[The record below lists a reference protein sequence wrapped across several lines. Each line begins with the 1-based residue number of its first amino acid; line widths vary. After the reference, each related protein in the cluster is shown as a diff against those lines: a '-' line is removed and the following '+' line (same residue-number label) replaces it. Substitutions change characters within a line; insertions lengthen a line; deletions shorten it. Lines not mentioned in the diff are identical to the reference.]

1 MNTEELF
8 IQWCLNN
15 LFQVYSDIELD
26 NVDYILRKIDNDSL
40 EWRTFSDGFNLGSE
54 LGWDEYHQRELDLVI
69 ADIGSDPM
77 GAHWGT
83 NESWNRKSRNYLFSG
98 ILIMIL
104 ATGESTNQLN
114 LQSVKLTQKQLSGR
128 HFEMAIQK
136 VRLMVIGL
144 ADVMVIAKVF

>member
-83 NESWNRKSRNYLFSG
+83 NE
-98 ILIMIL
+98 
-104 ATGESTNQLN
+104 
-114 LQSVKLTQKQLSGR
+114 
-128 HFEMAIQK
+128 
-136 VRLMVIGL
+136 
-144 ADVMVIAKVF
+144 